1 MTRHLP
7 QPRDAASG
15 YTRLLWVDPTT
26 GRDNGSEN
34 IFVPLG
40 LAEVINPA
48 RRELYDNRTRADTW
62 DRACAIQTPQQPPED
77 KLNLDPD
84 ESIARLRATRVQ
96 VQASAAMSSPPAGPP
111 PSSLAT
117 PAANAR
123 PSPAIPFP

>member
-7 QPRDAASG
+7 QPRDVASG

-26 GRDNGSEN
+26 GRDNGSET

-48 RRELYDNRTRADTW
+48 PRELYNNRTRADAW
-62 DRACAIQTPQQPPED
+62 DRACAIQTPQPPPED
-77 KLNLDPD
+77 SLNLDPD
-84 ESIARLRATRVQ
+84 ERAAQIRAIREQ
-96 VQASAAMSSPPAGPP
+96 QASAAMSSPPAGPP